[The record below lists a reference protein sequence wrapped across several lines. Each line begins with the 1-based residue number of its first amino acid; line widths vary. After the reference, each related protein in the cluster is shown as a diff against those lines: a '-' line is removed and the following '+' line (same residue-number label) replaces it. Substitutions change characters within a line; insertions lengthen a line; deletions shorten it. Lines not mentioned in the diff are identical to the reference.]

1 MRIGILGSGLM
12 GGKLGTIWARAG
24 HEVVFSYARS
34 EQKLQELGRHGTPRE
49 AVQEAD
55 ALLLAVHW
63 SRVDDVLRQ
72 AGDVSGKVIVTCS
85 LPMNADDTGLVIA
98 HTSSGAEELAKRVP
112 KARVVS
118 AFNTVPSEV
127 LFGVFAARR
136 KVTKPSVVYCGDDAS
151 SKKIAARLIR
161 DVGFDPV
168 DAGPLR
174 IARYTE
180 PVALLVA
187 QLAYEGD
194 EGPVRE
200 QGIAQNGQFPG
211 SGASIL
217 SAAPCGARYTTMFS
231 AGAPLSFRAMWA
243 CSPASRYAWPAERT
257 IGAQVGSSDS

>member
-24 HEVVFSYARS
+24 HDVVFSYARS
-34 EQKLQELGRHGTPRE
+34 GRKLKRLAREAQGNARAGTPGE
-49 AVQEAD
+49 AAGHAD

-63 SRVDDVLRQ
+63 SRVNDVLKQ

-85 LPMNADDTGLVIA
+85 LPMNAGNTGLVIA
-98 HTSSGAEELAKRVP
+98 HTSSGAEALAKWVP
-112 KARVVS
+112 KARIVS
-118 AFNTVPSEV
+118 AFGTVPSEV

-136 KVTKPSVVYCGDDAS
+136 RSRRPSLVYCGDDAR
-151 SKKIAARLIR
+151 SKRIAAELIR

-180 PVALLVA
+180 PFTLLIA

-194 EGPVRE
+194 EGPELAYRFE
-200 QGIAQNGQFPG
+200 
-211 SGASIL
+211 
-217 SAAPCGARYTTMFS
+217 RYS
-231 AGAPLSFRAMWA
+231 
-243 CSPASRYAWPAERT
+243 
-257 IGAQVGSSDS
+257 